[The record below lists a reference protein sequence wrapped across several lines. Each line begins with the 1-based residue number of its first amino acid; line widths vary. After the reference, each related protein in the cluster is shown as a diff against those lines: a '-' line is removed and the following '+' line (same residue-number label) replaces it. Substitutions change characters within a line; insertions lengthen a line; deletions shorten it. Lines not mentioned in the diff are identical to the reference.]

1 MIKASEIF
9 MEYCAPLRE
18 GMPSAVTI
26 EFLKETYMLPELVWN
41 AVVLE
46 KNLNRKPGELPELL
60 HSIVQTNFPHPQRK
74 EGELMLTFW
83 VHRKDT
89 LFSEHRWPLV
99 TEIYENIKKEI
110 IVRVQ
115 VHDNKNHKISIPSEW
130 SNKKA
135 APIIP
140 LGKR

>member
-9 MEYCAPLRE
+9 MEYCAPLRQ

-26 EFLKETYMLPELVWN
+26 ELLKKTYMIPELVWN
-41 AVVLE
+41 AVVLDT
-46 KNLNRKPGELPELL
+46 NLNRKPSELPELL
-60 HSIVQTNFPHPQRK
+60 RSTVQSNFPLSQRK

-89 LFSEHRWPLV
+89 LFLEHRWPLT
-99 TEIYENIKKEI
+99 TEIYENLKKQV

-115 VHDNKNHKISIPSEW
+115 VHENKNHKISIPREW
-130 SNKKA
+130 GNKKT
-135 APIIP
+135 APVIP